1 LGVSPTV
8 GVIEVGAAPNAN
20 RAHTALT
27 PPHENPRMVAIP
39 QQAFLALI
47 ALQFCTHVFAAEPSA
62 SSVPVAAEKGAI
74 LNPGFET
81 GEIAAPPVD
90 WTVPAI
96 PGYATSISDEAPFE
110 GAHSATIH
118 CEDTA
123 AGRFGNLVQR
133 IDATPFRGQRV
144 RFRAAVRTA
153 IDGAGKAQLWLR
165 VDRKTADGAPAMG
178 AFDNMGQRP
187 ITSEQW
193 QHYEIVADVADDA
206 DRLSVG
212 MMFSGRGQAWLDDA
226 TLETVGPEVAVTA
239 RSPQGAGGSAAAQG
253 DVKPGLFEI
262 LGAMVIAPAAESADQ
277 LAGEDPNKEL
287 PEQDVLIPL
296 PLAYRDQTPLSYELH
311 VTPPA
316 SVVAVDVERD
326 GPHNSVLKI
335 TLADGRRGSVNIEF
349 KSVLLIGPSDFTS
362 VPQTA
367 PLAEAWPD
375 DVSPWLAATWCAD
388 ADHDR
393 IRTMAASIRAETN
406 DVVKIIGRVQQ
417 TTGAVFQSAQG
428 RGESLTAV
436 EALDKQ
442 GSCTSCANLVAA
454 LLRACGVPARIVA
467 GYPSWSGPL
476 QTHYIVEAYV
486 PKWGW
491 YPIES
496 TMGRSPWP
504 NFQQALV
511 AIIPPQH
518 ESNAQAGVR
527 TGIAG
532 GVPYLSLTE
541 LPGND
546 GSCIA
551 VGAIKDAIGCDHQC
565 RSMRSLASTS
575 EQWTRA
581 ADVTRPEWEAWL
593 ATSHKLDAEGQLT
606 FGDARNAASWK
617 TVDELISYFD

>member
-1 LGVSPTV
+1 MRSISLQ
-8 GVIEVGAAPNAN
+8 
-20 RAHTALT
+20 TALT
-27 PPHENPRMVAIP
+27 L
-39 QQAFLALI
+39 LALI
-47 ALQFCTHVFAAEPSA
+47 SCRQNFAADPPTQDQL
-62 SSVPVAAEKGAI
+62 SSVGQGAI

-81 GEIAAPPVD
+81 GDIAAPPVD

-96 PGYATSISDEAPFE
+96 PGYATTVSDEAPFE
-110 GAHSATIH
+110 GALSATIR
-118 CEDTA
+118 CEDAA

-133 IDATPFRGQRV
+133 IDATHFRGQRV

-153 IDGAGKAQLWLR
+153 INGTGKAQLWLR
-165 VDRKTADGAPAMG
+165 VDRKTAGGEPAMG
-178 AFDNMGQRP
+178 AFDNMGHRP
-187 ITSEQW
+187 ITSGEW

-226 TLETVGPEVAVTA
+226 SLEIVGPEVAVTA
-239 RSPQGAGGSAAAQG
+239 RSPQGAGGSAATQS

-262 LGAMVIAPAAESADQ
+262 LGAMVIAPAAETEDQ
-277 LAGEDPNKEL
+277 VGGGDPNKEL
-287 PEQDVLIPL
+287 REQDVLIPL
-296 PLAYRDQTPLSYELH
+296 PLAYRDQTPLSYELR

-316 SVVAVDVERD
+316 SVAAVDVVRD

-335 TLADGRRGSVNIEF
+335 KLATGRRGSVNIEF
-349 KSVLLIGPSDFTS
+349 KAVLLIGPSDFTS
-362 VPQTA
+362 APQIA
-367 PLAEAWPD
+367 SLAKTWPD

-388 ADHDR
+388 ADHER
-393 IRTMAASIRAETN
+393 IRAMAASIRAETN
-406 DVVKIIGRVQQ
+406 DVMKIIGRVQEA
-417 TTGAVFQSAQG
+417 TGSVFRLAQG

-486 PKWGW
+486 PQWGW

-511 AIIPPQH
+511 AIIPPLH
-518 ESNAQAGVR
+518 EDNAWAGAR
-527 TGIAG
+527 PGIAG

-551 VGAIKDAIGCDHQC
+551 VGAIKDALGCDHVC
-565 RSMRSLASTS
+565 RAKLTLMGTG
-575 EQWTRA
+575 EQWNSA
-581 ADVTRPEWEAWL
+581 AAAARPRWHAWL
-593 ATSHKLDAEGQLT
+593 AAPHKLDAEGRLKFDGPGT
-606 FGDARNAASWK
+606 MASSK
-617 TVDELISYFD
+617 SVDELIDSFD

>member
-1 LGVSPTV
+1 MRPISQQ
-8 GVIEVGAAPNAN
+8 
-20 RAHTALT
+20 TALT
-27 PPHENPRMVAIP
+27 LLAIISCR
-39 QQAFLALI
+39 QS
-47 ALQFCTHVFAAEPSA
+47 FAADPPAQAQSR
-62 SSVPVAAEKGAI
+62 SVGQGAI

-81 GEIAAPPVD
+81 GDVAAPPVD

-96 PGYATSISDEAPFE
+96 PGYVTTISDEAPFE
-110 GAHSATIH
+110 GAHSATIR
-118 CEDTA
+118 CEDAA

-133 IDATPFRGQRV
+133 IDATHFRSQRV

-212 MMFSGRGQAWLDDA
+212 MMFSGRGQAWIDDA
-226 TLETVGPEVAVTA
+226 SLETVGPEVVVTA
-239 RSPQGAGGSAAAQG
+239 RSPQGAGGSIAAQG

-262 LGAMVIAPAAESADQ
+262 LGAMVIAPAAESAEQ
-277 LAGEDPNKEL
+277 VAGGDPNKEL
-287 PEQDVLIPL
+287 RWQDVLIPL
-296 PLAYRDQTPLSYELH
+296 PLTYRDQTPLSYELR

-316 SVVAVDVERD
+316 SVVAVDIERD
-326 GPHNSVLKI
+326 GSHNSLLNIK
-335 TLADGRRGSVNIEF
+335 LAAGRRGSVKIEF

-362 VPQTA
+362 VPQSA
-367 PLAEAWPD
+367 PIAETWPD

-388 ADHDR
+388 ADHER
-393 IRTMAASIRAETN
+393 IRTMAASIRAETD
-406 DVVKIIGRVQQ
+406 DVLKIIGGVQEA
-417 TTGAVFQSAQG
+417 TGAAFRSAQG

-486 PKWGW
+486 PEWGW

-518 ESNAQAGVR
+518 EDNEQAGAR
-527 TGIAG
+527 PGIAG

-551 VGAIKDAIGCDHQC
+551 VGAIKDALGCDHQC
-565 RSMRSLASTS
+565 RAMRSLAGTG
-575 EQWTRA
+575 EQWNRA
-581 ADVTRPEWEAWL
+581 AAAARPRWEAWL
-593 ATSHKLDAEGQLT
+593 AAPHKIDADGRLRFDGPAT
-606 FGDARNAASWK
+606 MASSK
-617 TVDELISYFD
+617 SVAELIDSLE

>member
-1 LGVSPTV
+1 MRSISEAALALLAVIFCQHSFAADPPSPTL
-8 GVIEVGAAPNAN
+8 
-20 RAHTALT
+20 R
-27 PPHENPRMVAIP
+27 
-39 QQAFLALI
+39 
-47 ALQFCTHVFAAEPSA
+47 
-62 SSVPVAAEKGAI
+62 SSVEQSAL

-81 GEIAAPPVD
+81 GDVAASPVD

-96 PGYATSISDEAPFE
+96 PGYATTISDEVPFE
-110 GAHSATIH
+110 GAHSATIR
-118 CEDTA
+118 CEDA
-123 AGRFGNLVQR
+123 GAGRFGNLVQR
-133 IDATPFRGQRV
+133 VDATRFRGQRV

-153 IDGAGKAQLWLR
+153 IEGPGNAKLWLR

-187 ITSEQW
+187 ITSGEW
-193 QHYEIVADVADDA
+193 RHYEIVADVADDA

-226 TLETVGPEVAVTA
+226 SLETVGPEIEVTA
-239 RSPQGAGGSAAAQG
+239 RSPQSAGGSAVAQG
-253 DVKPGLFEI
+253 DAKPGLFEI
-262 LGAMVIAPAAESADQ
+262 LGAIVIAPAAESADQ
-277 LAGEDPNKEL
+277 LAGGDRNKEL
-287 PEQDVLIPL
+287 REQDVLIPL
-296 PLAYRDQTPLSYELH
+296 PLAYRDQTPLSYELR
-311 VTPPA
+311 VTPAA
-316 SVVAVDVERD
+316 SVAAVNVERD

-335 TLADGRRGSVNIEF
+335 KLADGRRGSVTIEF
-349 KSVLLIGPSDFTS
+349 KSILLIGPSDFTS
-362 VPQTA
+362 APQTA
-367 PLAEAWPD
+367 PLTETWPD
-375 DVSPWLAATWCAD
+375 DVLPWLAATWCAD
-388 ADHDR
+388 ADHER

-406 DVVKIIGRVQQ
+406 DVMKIIGRVQEA
-417 TTGAVFQSAQG
+417 TGSVFRLAQG

-486 PKWGW
+486 PQWGW

-504 NFQQALV
+504 NFQQAHV
-511 AIIPPQH
+511 AIIPRQH
-518 ESNAQAGVR
+518 EDHAWAGAR
-527 TGIAG
+527 AGIAA

-551 VGAIKDAIGCDHQC
+551 VGAIKDALGCDHAC
-565 RSMRSLASTS
+565 HAKLSLMGTG
-575 EQWTRA
+575 EQWNRA
-581 ADVTRPEWEAWL
+581 TAAARPRWHAWL
-593 ATSHKLDAEGQLT
+593 DATHKLDAEGRLKFDGPAT
-606 FGDARNAASWK
+606 MASSK
-617 TVDELISYFD
+617 SVDELIDSFD